1 LGIDIHNIE
10 ERQFLVETIMDE
22 RLEENLRSLT
32 YYCKCF
38 TNLNVSNNISRG
50 KALHKPI
57 LILSVL
63 ELIAQEEIT
72 ENKILISDQLI
83 DTFNKYWNIFVKS
96 DAGFVRGIHYP
107 FFYLRTEGFWYLQ
120 SEDSLDGV
128 KIKTIGKLREKIKY
142 AYLDNELFNL
152 LQDPFSRQVL
162 IDSLVTNWFAD
173 SQAELSDL
181 SEIDQNL
188 DRVEQSELEN
198 FDSEIKFTWR
208 KSVIRNSF
216 FRKSVVF
223 AYDYRCAFCKL
234 KITRNPN
241 QNIVDGAHIKPFAD
255 FSDSKIDN
263 GLSLCK
269 NHHWAFD
276 LGWFSIDDNY
286 QILVAHD
293 LEDDS
298 PYTRSMKDFDR
309 ESIALPSN
317 EKYFP
322 RLEALKWHR
331 EHKFKA

>member
-1 LGIDIHNIE
+1 MIDN
-10 ERQFLVETIMDE
+10 
-22 RLEENLRSLT
+22 RLEEDRRSLD
-32 YYCKCF
+32 YYCKCLA
-38 TNLNVSNNISRG
+38 NLNVSNNISRG
-50 KALHKPI
+50 KAKHKPT
-57 LILSVL
+57 LLLSVI
-63 ELIAQEEIT
+63 ELIAQGDIL
-72 ENKILISDQLI
+72 ENKILISDRLI

-96 DAGFVRGIHYP
+96 DAGFVMGLHYP
-107 FFYLRTEGFWYLQ
+107 FFHLRAEGFWHLQ
-120 SEDSLDGV
+120 SKDLPDGV
-128 KIKTIGKLREKIKY
+128 RIKTIGKLREKVEY
-142 AYLDNELFNL
+142 AYLDNELFDL
-152 LQDPFSRQVL
+152 LQDTLSRQVL
-162 IDSLVTNWFAD
+162 IDSLVATWFAD
-173 SQAELSDL
+173 GQTELSKL
-181 SEIDQNL
+181 LLVNENF
-188 DRVEQSELEN
+188 DRVGQSELEN
-198 FDSEIKFTWR
+198 FDREIKFTWR
-208 KSVIRNSF
+208 KSPVRNSV

-234 KITRNPN
+234 RITRDPN

-276 LGWFSIDDNY
+276 LGWFGIDDNY
-286 QILVAHD
+286 RILVAQD

-309 ESIALPSN
+309 ESIGLPSN